1 MTKFLTEGLLSEINR
16 GRDLIATYQGLPDGS
31 GLTEASHI
39 KKNIQDAEKAISEGD
54 IPEMLICF
62 KKLKYSD

>member
-1 MTKFLTEGLLSEINR
+1 MTKFLTEGLLSEMNR
-16 GRDLIATYQGLPDGS
+16 AKDLIATYQGLPDGS
-31 GLTEASHI
+31 GLTKANRI

-54 IPEMLICF
+54 ILEMLICF